1 MHGCATSKYCYLT
14 IENLLNSKVQRSIL
28 DFPKIL
34 TKRFASLTYH
44 MLKAKDFK
52 YLHALA
58 TLLH

>member
-1 MHGCATSKYCYLT
+1 MNNHCMVVLPLKQSIYL
-14 IENLLNSKVQRSIL
+14 KVQSSIL
-28 DFPKIL
+28 DFPKGL
-34 TKRFASLTYH
+34 TKRFASLMHH